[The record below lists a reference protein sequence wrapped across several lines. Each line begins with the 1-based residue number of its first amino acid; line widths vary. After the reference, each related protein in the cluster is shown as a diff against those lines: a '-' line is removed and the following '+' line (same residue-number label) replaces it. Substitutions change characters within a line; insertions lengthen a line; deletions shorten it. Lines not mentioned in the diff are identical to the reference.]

1 MTVSTTAPLAVFHQS
16 DRVKATSLAGR
27 EPRLVVSFTG
37 VGKPDTRHQTEE
49 FMKSSRQDGRN
60 HVLFVSDTLRSWY
73 NDPGMFE
80 EILDVVGRYR
90 QAHGITETVTFG
102 NSMGG
107 YGAVIFAG
115 ALRAKSCLAISAQYS
130 ADPDVVPE
138 EVRWKAYRERI
149 GRFTRP
155 PLENT
160 LEPGCTYFVLH
171 GGGKVERPHWSRFPV
186 CPNLHHYII
195 GKVGHGVG
203 KRLKSAGLIN
213 RVTECAIGVRP
224 VALRRALAGEL
235 EFRRRSS
242 PEVV

>member
-1 MTVSTTAPLAVFHQS
+1 MTGLPRAPLAVFHQS

-37 VGKPDTRHQTEE
+37 VGKPGARYQAEE
-49 FMKSSRQDGRN
+49 FVRSSRQNGRN

-73 NDPGMFE
+73 NDPGLFE

-90 QAHGITETVTFG
+90 QDHGITETVTFG

-107 YGAVIFAG
+107 YGAIVFAG
-115 ALRAKSCLAISAQYS
+115 RLGAKSCLAISPQYS
-130 ADPDVVPE
+130 VDPAVVPE
-138 EVRWKAYRERI
+138 EERWKIYRERI
-149 GRFTRP
+149 VTFTRP
-155 PLENT
+155 PLADT
-160 LEPGCTYFVLH
+160 LEPDCTYFVLH

-224 VALRRALAGEL
+224 VALRRALGGEL

-242 PEVV
+242 RELV

>member
-1 MTVSTTAPLAVFHQS
+1 MTGLATAPLAVFHQS

-37 VGKPDTRHQTEE
+37 VGKPEARHQTEE
-49 FMKSSRQDGRN
+49 FVKSSRQDGRN

-73 NDPGMFE
+73 NDPGIFE

-130 ADPDVVPE
+130 ADPAVVPE
-138 EVRWKAYRERI
+138 EVRWAAYRERI

-155 PLENT
+155 PLADT
-160 LEPGCTYFVLH
+160 LEPDCTYFVLH

-213 RVTECAIGVRP
+213 RVTECAIGERP

-242 PEVV
+242 LEVV